1 MNQKPEAQDT
11 DPLGL
16 GDLPLLEP
24 DRDGWAEIRQA
35 LEAEPLASAPARHR
49 RAAPWLALAACLALV
64 VTVVVQQAG
73 SPLVQ
78 PTPELADQAKDA
90 TPAESLA
97 SEEQDDTLT
106 DLIAM
111 SQMLEIRLK
120 GLRDGT
126 GALPGQ
132 SALYVAELEDMVAMV
147 DGELSFDPE
156 SLDLWGQR
164 VNLLLDLEYIY
175 QHQWEREYG
184 RMAAR

>member
-1 MNQKPEAQDT
+1 MTTQADSAGMAGF
-11 DPLGL
+11 DASGR
-16 GDLPLLEP
+16 LL
-24 DRDGWAEIRQA
+24 RIVITSSDGNKWRGPGE
-35 LEAEPLASAPARHR
+35 
-49 RAAPWLALAACLALV
+49 LV
-64 VTVVVQQAG
+64 VRDASDAALWSLEVEEISADAG
-73 SPLVQ
+73 RGVWSVRGDEDLKG
-78 PTPELADQAKDA
+78 LADRAKDA

-184 RMAAR
+184 RMASLN